1 MVSQAIKH
9 ESADTEQIEKAGWTW
24 KQRLQKQMNQLSG
37 SFFDEVEETFLDAS
51 ANNMKRDNSQFDYF
65 TAQLRQGSFACFVKQ
80 VDILW

>member
-1 MVSQAIKH
+1 
-9 ESADTEQIEKAGWTW
+9 
-24 KQRLQKQMNQLSG
+24 MNQLSG